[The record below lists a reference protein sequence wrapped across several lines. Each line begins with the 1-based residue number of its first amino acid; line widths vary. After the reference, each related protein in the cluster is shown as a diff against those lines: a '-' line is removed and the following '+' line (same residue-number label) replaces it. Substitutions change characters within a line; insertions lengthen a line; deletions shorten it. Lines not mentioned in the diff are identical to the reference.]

1 MKRKNKKKIIKSV
14 LVYLYATLLL
24 SIMIMLFTL
33 YNTECINIISL
44 SVASLLFIIEVA
56 DIVEYLESKKN

>member
-14 LVYLYATLLL
+14 LTYLYATLLIL
-24 SIMIMLFTL
+24 IMIMLFAL
-33 YNTECINIISL
+33 YNNGNINVISL
-44 SVASLLFIIEVA
+44 SIASLFFIIEVT